1 MFLLLVCGTA
11 DGQERSYSVTAYGA
25 FTTSAKLFPY
35 PNDPDDFTRGQ
46 FLPLDDIFS
55 SGIEIRRELRSI
67 RLQIG
72 LGVEYIAASTVM
84 NVPSTQTTIE
94 VRDGF
99 RVFPIEG
106 TAYFV
111 IPFSGDLFQLF
122 MGAGGGVYPGIRSYT
137 YADANSSLADR
148 TTGVG
153 IHIVSGVE
161 YSLGETFSLR
171 AILKF
176 RDVQFESVNK
186 FNQSTTLYHGTGVTL
201 SQNAL
206 SSRINIDGMVASIGL
221 AYHF

>member
-11 DGQERSYSVTAYGA
+11 DGQERSYSITAFGA
-25 FTTSAKLFPY
+25 FTTSSKLFPY

-46 FLPLDDIFS
+46 FVPLDDIFS
-55 SGIEIRRELRSI
+55 SGIEFRKDIRSI
-67 RLQIG
+67 RVQLG
-72 LGVEYIAASTVM
+72 LGVEYISASTVT
-84 NVPSTQTTIE
+84 NVPSPTTTIE

-99 RVFPIEG
+99 KVLPVEL

-111 IPFSGDLFQLF
+111 IPFNGDLFQLF
-122 MGAGGGVYPGIRSYT
+122 MGAGGGVYPGVRSYT
-137 YADANSSLADR
+137 YAGAGSSLAGR

-161 YSLGETFSLR
+161 YSLGETLSLR

-176 RDVQFESVNK
+176 RDVQFESVNR
-186 FNQSTTLYHGTGVTL
+186 FNQATTLYHGTGVTL
-201 SQNAL
+201 NQDPL